1 MTSGTSSRKTDRSA
15 AAASRRQPLELSI
28 SAPSGKQYVA
38 YLRKHLP
45 AAHGI
50 LADRHPCPLADLSLA
65 LVGDARMSALHHQFM
80 RLPGPTDVL
89 TFPLDLDPRGR
100 PLSGEIVLCV
110 PEARR
115 RAAASGAPV
124 RNELLLYALHGLLHL
139 CGFDDTTPAAFRVM
153 HQTEDR
159 ILTQLGV
166 GPVFA
171 TPPPAVTGKPKLQ
184 IANRKSRMA
193 QAP

>member
-1 MTSGTSSRKTDRSA
+1 MPGRDLK
-15 AAASRRQPLELSI
+15 LSI
-28 SAPSGKQYVA
+28 TAATGTQLVP
-38 YLRKHLP
+38 YLREHLP
-45 AAHGI
+45 AAHRI
-50 LADRHPCPLADLSLA
+50 LQSQHPCPLADLSVA
-65 LVGDARMSALHHQFM
+65 LVGDARMASLHHQFM
-80 RLPGPTDVL
+80 HLRGPTDVL

-115 RAAASGAPV
+115 RAAASGAPA